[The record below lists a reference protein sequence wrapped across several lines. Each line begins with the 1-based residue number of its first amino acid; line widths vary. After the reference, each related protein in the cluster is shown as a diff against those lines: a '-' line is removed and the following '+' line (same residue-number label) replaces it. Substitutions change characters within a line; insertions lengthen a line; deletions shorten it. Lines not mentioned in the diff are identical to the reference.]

1 MVINNYKS
9 IVIGYEFVYLYIKCI
24 FEWIC
29 NKKLKYKKIGFWLV
43 YWLYLN
49 FIVKDNEKYYN
60 L

>member
-29 NKKLKYKKIGFWLV
+29 KKKLKYRKIGFWLV